1 MDTATPGLTA
11 TLSVVIVNFNAGE
24 WLERCIRALEVELGE
39 IPWELAVV
47 DNASTDG
54 FQERAERL
62 GRRAKIISN
71 PVNTGFARAA
81 NQGVAATRAPLVLFV
96 NPDCEVLTGSVSRL
110 CRELA
115 AHEECAAAGPD
126 VLSLDGTSQGSARG
140 DPDMLT
146 GLFGRSTLLARTF
159 PRLLPVRRNICW
171 PADLPPGATGVEVDW
186 VSGACV
192 LVRRSAFERIGG
204 FDERYFLYWED
215 ADLGRR
221 LRARGFSV
229 RYVPGAKVRHALGR
243 SSRLIPDT
251 AVRAFHRSAYLYYTT
266 HVAPS
271 RLSPARYLAG
281 LLLFLRCRL
290 YLLRAALAPGRR
302 ATSGR

>member
-1 MDTATPGLTA
+1 MDTTTEPLTA
-11 TLSVVIVNFNAGE
+11 ALAVVIVDFNAGD
-24 WLERCIRALEVELGE
+24 WLERCVRSLEAELGE

-54 FQERAERL
+54 FHDRAVRL
-62 GRRAKIISN
+62 PSRATIISN
-71 PVNTGFARAA
+71 GINAGFGRAA
-81 NQGVAATRAPLVLFV
+81 NQGAAATRAPLILFV
-96 NPDCEVLTGSVSRL
+96 NPDCEVLPGSVSRL

-126 VLSLDGTSQGSARG
+126 VLSLDGSRQGSARG

-146 GLFGRSTLLARTF
+146 GLFGRSTLLARAY
-159 PRLLPVRRNICW
+159 PRLLPVRRNIRA
-171 PADLPPGATGVEVDW
+171 PADLPAGATGMEVDW
-186 VSGACV
+186 VSGACM
-192 LVRRSAFERIGG
+192 LVRRSAFMRIGG

-229 RYVPGAKVRHALGR
+229 RYVPKAQVLHALGR
-243 SSRLIPDT
+243 SSRLVSEI
-251 AVRAFHRSAYLYYTT
+251 AIREFHRSAYLYYTT

-271 RLSPARYLAG
+271 GLHPARYVAG
-281 LLLFLRCRL
+281 LLLFLRCRW
-290 YLLRAALAPGRR
+290 YLLRTALAPGPGTASPR
-302 ATSGR
+302 